1 VACRATCLSGRRRQ
15 LLLTGRCRA
24 RVGSNR
30 ILQAGCQPWRWSFV
44 KLASISR
51 RLRIT
56 HTGPSTALKPCL
68 PRDGKLYRHEADDL
82 AGFVSKITCHGMD
95 NAPEV
100 VQLACENMATA
111 LRVAHEQTAGLCG
124 SIPPGAT
131 GVLVDLKDAS
141 GPSAL
146 KIPPPMPE
154 RPSRKSQ
161 GQLTGSNKHS
171 HIGLTPCCRKR
182 CIRRVGVRDACPS

>member
-1 VACRATCLSGRRRQ
+1 
-15 LLLTGRCRA
+15 
-24 RVGSNR
+24 
-30 ILQAGCQPWRWSFV
+30 
-44 KLASISR
+44 
-51 RLRIT
+51 
-56 HTGPSTALKPCL
+56 
-68 PRDGKLYRHEADDL
+68 
-82 AGFVSKITCHGMD
+82 MD
-95 NAPEV
+95 NALEV

-146 KIPPPMPE
+146 NIPPPMPE

-161 GQLTGSNKHS
+161 GQLAGFK
-171 HIGLTPCCRKR
+171 
-182 CIRRVGVRDACPS
+182 